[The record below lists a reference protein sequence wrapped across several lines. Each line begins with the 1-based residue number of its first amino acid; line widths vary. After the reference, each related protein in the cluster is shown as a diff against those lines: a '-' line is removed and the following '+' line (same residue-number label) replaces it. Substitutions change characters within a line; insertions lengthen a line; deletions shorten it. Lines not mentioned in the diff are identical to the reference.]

1 MKILGINALNHD
13 ASVAVLDST
22 VLMHERASKYS
33 GIPNDHYLNQRLIDH
48 ALSFGQP
55 DVIAYYEQ
63 PWIKKSR
70 QLYARQF
77 KEAFS
82 ISNIPSLYLKKFG
95 LESIPIIYVP
105 HHASHAAC
113 AYTGSFTEAA
123 VIVVDAIGEWDT
135 VSIWKFDG
143 ALHKVYNRTY
153 PYSLGLFYSAFT
165 ELVGLV
171 PTQDENVFMKLSQ
184 LGDPKIYYQRVMS
197 YINKNL
203 HQGIWDW
210 DVNLNNRF
218 EIQNIAAAVQKVFE
232 EQLEYIFRIAR
243 FESSNVIFTGG
254 CAYNGVSHRLIG
266 KIFKAYWVPKNPGD
280 AGSSLGAA
288 YYIKNNT

>member
-13 ASVAVLDST
+13 ASVAVLSSA

-33 GIPNDHYLNQRLIDH
+33 GMPNDHYLNQQLVDH

-55 DVIAYYEQ
+55 DFIAYYEQ

-95 LESIPIIYVP
+95 LGSIPIIYVP

-113 AYTGSFTEAA
+113 AYTGPFTEAA

-143 ALHKVYNRTY
+143 TLHKVYNRTY

-171 PTQDENVFMKLSQ
+171 PTQDENIFMKLSQ
-184 LGDPKIYYQRVMS
+184 LGDPTIYYQRVMS

-210 DVNLNNRF
+210 DVKVHNRY

-243 FESSNVIFTGG
+243 SESSNVIFTGG
-254 CAYNGVSHRLIG
+254 CAYNGVSHRLIE

-288 YYIKNNT
+288 YFIKNNI

>member
-13 ASVAVLDST
+13 ASVAVLDGT

-33 GIPNDHYLNQRLIDH
+33 GVPNDHYLNQEIIDH

-55 DVIAYYEQ
+55 NVIAYYEQ

-70 QLYARQF
+70 QLYAGQF
-77 KEAFS
+77 KEAFNLF
-82 ISNIPSLYLKKFG
+82 NIPSLYLKQFG
-95 LESIPIIYVP
+95 LANIPIKYVP
-105 HHASHAAC
+105 HHASHAAA
-113 AYTGSFTEAA
+113 AYQGPFNQTAII
-123 VIVVDAIGEWDT
+123 VIDAIGEWDT
-135 VSIWKFDG
+135 VSVWKFDG
-143 ALHKVYNRTY
+143 KLEKVYNRTY

-184 LGDPKIYYQRVMS
+184 LGDPKIYYHRVMS

-203 HQGIWDW
+203 HTGIWDW
-210 DVNLNNRF
+210 NVDVNNRS
-218 EIQNIAAAVQKVFE
+218 EIQNIAAAVQQVFE

-243 FESSNVIFTGG
+243 FESSNAIFTGG
-254 CAYNGVSHRLIG
+254 CAYNGVSHRLLG
-266 KIFKAYWVPKNPGD
+266 KIFKAYWIPKNPGD
-280 AGSSLGAA
+280 AGSSVGAA
-288 YYIKNNT
+288 YYIKNT

>member
-13 ASVAVLDST
+13 ASVAVLDGT

-33 GIPNDHYLNQRLIDH
+33 GTPNDHYLNQDIIDH
-48 ALSFGQP
+48 ALSFGHP
-55 DVIAYYEQ
+55 DVIAYYER

-70 QLYARQF
+70 QLYAGQF
-77 KEAFS
+77 KEAFNLF
-82 ISNIPSLYLKKFG
+82 NIPNLYLKQFG
-95 LESIPIIYVP
+95 LTNVPIKYVP
-105 HHASHAAC
+105 HHLSHAAA
-113 AYTGSFTEAA
+113 AYQGPFNQAS

-135 VSIWKFDG
+135 VSIWKFDRR
-143 ALHKVYNRTY
+143 LQKVYNRTY

-171 PTQDENVFMKLSQ
+171 PTRDENEFMKLSQ
-184 LGDPKIYYQRVMS
+184 TGDPEKYYRRVLS
-197 YINKNL
+197 YIRKNL

-210 DVNLNNRF
+210 DVNSS
-218 EIQNIAAAVQKVFE
+218 EVADIAAAVQKVFE

-243 FESSNVIFTGG
+243 FESSNAIFTGG
-254 CAYNGVSHRLIG
+254 CAYNKVSQRLLG
-266 KIFKAYWVPKNPGD
+266 KIFKSYWIPQNPGD

-288 YYIKNNT
+288 YYIKNL